1 MNPVAH
7 LAEAQPRFKTLQ
19 YAFAAHLRDPEH
31 QPAPDD
37 VPERRAA
44 VYRELLYNNI
54 EGFISQ
60 GFPVLRE
67 ITSDDDWHAMV
78 RDFFARHSAQTP
90 YFKEIP
96 KEFLSYLEH
105 GRKQFSDPPYLLEL
119 AHYEWIELD
128 LEISEAEPDFDRI
141 DCDGDLLAD
150 RPVLTPLLHTLS
162 YDYPVHRIGPAFIPD
177 QPEQCFLAA
186 WRRADDNGI
195 HFIELNPVT
204 LRLLQLLEQ
213 GWPDSGLAL
222 LQHIAAELQHP
233 TPQAVIEGGHQILLD
248 LHSRE
253 IILGTQRSPAPNTHP

>member
-7 LAEAQPRFKTLQ
+7 LAEAQPGFKTLQ
-19 YAFAAHLRDPEH
+19 YAFAAHLRDPDH

-37 VPERRAA
+37 IPERRAA

-67 ITSDDDWHAMV
+67 ITNDDDWHAMV
-78 RDFFARHSAQTP
+78 RDFFAHHSAQTP

-105 GRKQFSDPPYLLEL
+105 GRGQFSDPPYLLEL

-128 LEISEAEPDFDRI
+128 LEISEADPDFDLI
-141 DCDGDLLAD
+141 DRDGDLLTG
-150 RPVLTPLLHTLS
+150 RPALTPLLHTLS
-162 YDYPVHRIGPAFIPD
+162 YDYPVHRIGPAFVPE

-186 WRRADDNGI
+186 WRRSDDTI
-195 HFIELNPVT
+195 SFLELNPVT
-204 LRLLQLLEQ
+204 LLLLQLLEQ

-233 TPQAVIEGGHQILLD
+233 NPQTVIDGGLQILQD

-253 IILGTQRSPAPNTHP
+253 IILGTHRSPAPNTHS